1 MKINVLHVCDKLG
14 RKGSSIHGV
23 SRLFSWWWPLFNK
36 DRFNVGLI
44 NLRHHDGASQFLQ
57 EKGVKLKSLG
67 KGKFNLLA
75 YRTIVRIIHKEKIN
89 LLHLHGYGASNI
101 GIIAARITGIKCIVH
116 EHFVDPVYPVYQR
129 SFDYVLGRYAD
140 KGIAVSQSVK
150 TFMVDGRHIPEH
162 KIDII
167 YNGAPIK
174 DFVKRDDDAIQIEK
188 KKLGIPSN
196 VPVIA
201 TIGRMDEQKGNHY
214 LLEAVRIILKKG
226 YQAKFILAGDGPLL
240 EYLQSK
246 CKQLDISDHIIFTGH
261 YKDIPLLQSLID
273 IQVFPSLWEGTPLTI
288 FEAFAMGLPV
298 VSTNVDG
305 LGEVVKNNVTG
316 LVVLPRD
323 SRALADKI
331 LELIKNPDKSKRLAL
346 NAHKESATYDIKRC
360 VRKIESIYS
369 SFFAEVPVKGH

>member
-1 MKINVLHVCDKLG
+1 VKINVLHVCDKLG

-23 SRLFSWWWPLFNK
+23 SRLFSWWWPLFDK
-36 DRFNVGLI
+36 DRFDVGLI
-44 NLRHHDGASQFLQ
+44 NLRHQDGANQFLQ

-67 KGKFNLLA
+67 KGKFNFLA
-75 YRTIVRIIHKEKIN
+75 YRDIVRMIHKEEIDV
-89 LLHLHGYGASNI
+89 LHLHGYGASNI
-101 GIIAARITGIKCIVH
+101 GIVASHITGIKCIVH

-129 SFDYVLGRYAD
+129 PFDYLFGRYSD

-150 TFMVDGRHIPEH
+150 MFMVDRRHIPKH

-167 YNGAPIK
+167 YNGAPIN

-188 KKLGIPSN
+188 KRLGIPSN

-201 TIGRMDEQKGNHY
+201 TIGRMDEQKGNLY
-214 LLEAVRIILKKG
+214 FIEAAKILLQKG
-226 YQAKFILAGDGPLL
+226 CQAKFILAGDGPLL
-240 EYLQSK
+240 EYLKSK

-316 LVVLPRD
+316 LVVPPRD
-323 SRALADKI
+323 GRAIADRILA
-331 LELIKNPDKSKRLAL
+331 LINNPDKSKRLAI

-360 VRKIESIYS
+360 VHKIESIYS
-369 SFFAEVPVKGH
+369 NFFTEVPGKGH